1 MHFDNRHTDTE
12 ANTDNTPISL
22 VFFILIK
29 QWRGLVLLY
38 LLAFQGVEKLPLID
52 SILKFY
58 EHESDEHKVIVHV
71 NFDKIIPTN
80 VERILIEESKEK
92 SLEVSKIHSF
102 LLENIPRS

>member
-29 QWRGLVLLY
+29 TMARACIIIFVGIP
-38 LLAFQGVEKLPLID
+38 GSGKTSLID